1 MALVKCSKCG
11 HEISEKAIVCPKC
24 GASIQKEA
32 KDKNESSKG
41 GKKKSLVAVLICALV
56 IALIGLLAYVFTP
69 NGDSEPQSTE
79 RSAEEAENETVSVR
93 FADVFVNR
101 MNTEES
107 HINPKLHEY
116 LQEQGY
122 KLLKQKTTSEYYEV
136 FESTLSQ
143 EHYYLGLN
151 MEYDNENW
159 HSLGTPCYG
168 VEVVIGEPDSYVI
181 VKFQDEEELNEFIC
195 DAEKSGFTYRHD
207 DTWSR
212 DSDYPYDC
220 ISKMDATT
228 LRCSSSMP
236 V

>member
-11 HEISEKAIVCPKC
+11 HEISDKAFVCPKC
-24 GASIQKEA
+24 GASIQEEKT
-32 KDKNESSKG
+32 SK
-41 GKKKSLVAVLICALV
+41 GKKKNIVAVLFCVFSIV
-56 IALIGLLAYVFTP
+56 LIGLFAYVFT
-69 NGDSEPQSTE
+69 NKSSGEPLSIEKQDNVK
-79 RSAEEAENETVSVR
+79 NEKFSIQ
-93 FADVFVNR
+93 FADVFINR

-116 LQEQGY
+116 LQEHGY
-122 KLLKQKTTSEYYEV
+122 KLLKQETTSEYYEV

-159 HSLGTPCYG
+159 HSLGTPCCG

-195 DAEKSGFTYRHD
+195 DAEKSGFTYRYD
-207 DTWSR
+207 DRWSR